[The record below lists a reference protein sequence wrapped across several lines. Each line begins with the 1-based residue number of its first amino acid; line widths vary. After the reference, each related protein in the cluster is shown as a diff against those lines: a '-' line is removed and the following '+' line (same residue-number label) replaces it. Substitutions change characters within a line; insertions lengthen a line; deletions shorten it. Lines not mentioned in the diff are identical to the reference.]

1 MSKGIRLSGELIENM
16 MRVIAEH
23 DEEVKENGTLGLQY
37 MAAVM
42 GVLATDYPGS
52 DSDRAE
58 LLEHLAEFTRHV
70 HEDQM
75 RARQQQAQP
84 AQAAAAPA
92 APKGRCV
99 PDPDNPAAG
108 VWKAE

>member
-1 MSKGIRLSGELIENM
+1 MSKGIQLSSELIENM

-23 DEEVKENGTLGLQY
+23 DEEVRENGTLGLQY

-42 GVLATDYPGS
+42 GILAADYPGS
-52 DSDRAE
+52 DSDRME
-58 LLEHLAEFTRHV
+58 LLEHLAGFTRHV
-70 HEDQM
+70 YEDQM
-75 RARQQQAQP
+75 RAREQQQQRAPQQP
-84 AQAAAAPA
+84 APA
-92 APKGRCV
+92 KGRCV